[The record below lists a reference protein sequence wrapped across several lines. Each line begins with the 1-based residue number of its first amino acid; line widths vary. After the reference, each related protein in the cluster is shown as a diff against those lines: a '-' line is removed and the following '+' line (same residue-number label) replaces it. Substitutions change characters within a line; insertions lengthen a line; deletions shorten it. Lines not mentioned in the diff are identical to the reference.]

1 MIEKKKVDVIC
12 RTPVLENEIGINY
25 NMAGV
30 ELPIGDIKRII
41 RRGNQVF
48 EILPNGK
55 RIFLTMD
62 NVELDN
68 STRTIGTEYVVDS
81 TPVKDGRNIEQA
93 IHNSGKFRKPKG
105 SVEGKG
111 DVQIDP
117 REKGGPGDDG
127 KTGPEKPV
135 PNETI
140 EDGHSGGVN
149 VPPHQPSI
157 PKNKDQGGDPT
168 PDPGTPPSPG
178 NSGNPT
184 PEPPLGVDGGIDED
198 PGNGKQGKKKPEDD
212 GHTEI
217 G

>member
-81 TPVKDGRNIEQA
+81 TPVKDGRSIEQA
-93 IHNSGKFRKPKG
+93 IHNSGKFRKPRG
-105 SVEGKG
+105 PVEGKG
-111 DVQIDP
+111 DVQLDP
-117 REKGGPGDDG
+117 GEQNGPGHNG
-127 KTGPEKPV
+127 GE
-135 PNETI
+135 
-140 EDGHSGGVN
+140 HGGVN
-149 VPPHQPSI
+149 VPPHEPSI
-157 PKNKDQGGDPT
+157 PKNKDTGGDPT
-168 PDPGTPPSPG
+168 PDPGTPGGPSD
-178 NSGNPT
+178 PT
-184 PEPPLGVDGGIDED
+184 PDPPLGVDGGIDED
-198 PGNGKQGKKKPEDD
+198 ANNASGDGKQGKKNQDDD